1 MLSFSSI
8 TTTCQT
14 NQPTTTDDY
23 TPIKNSKLQAAAKL
37 IEVGKI
43 NAQLVVLLNQKVDSL
58 NQRIGFLQAAIKGYA
73 EKDTAVQ
80 HVIDTY
86 KTEVANLISQRDMAT
101 KEMNTQN
108 KLYRRQKRKTVFT
121 TLASAG
127 ITSAIFLYLKSK

>member
-1 MLSFSSI
+1 VLSFSSI